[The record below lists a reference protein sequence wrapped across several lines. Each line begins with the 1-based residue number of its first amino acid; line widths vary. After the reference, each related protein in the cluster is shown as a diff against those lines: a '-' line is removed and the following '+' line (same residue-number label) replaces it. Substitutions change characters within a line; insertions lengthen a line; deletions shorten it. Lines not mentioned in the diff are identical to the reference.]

1 MNTVSGQDRKV
12 MGKTVLLVDDS
23 ATLRS
28 AVVYALERSGHNV
41 IQAADGLDG
50 LEKIKEMEAKNT
62 ELNMMI
68 VDINMPR
75 LDGIGF
81 IKEVKKTSY
90 KDIPILVLTTESQ
103 HGKKMEG
110 KDAGASAWLVKPFK
124 NQRLLEVVKML
135 AR

>member
-1 MNTVSGQDRKV
+1 MVFGQSKETK
-12 MGKTVLLVDDS
+12 GKTVLLVDDS

-28 AVVYALERSGHNV
+28 AAAYALNRSGYKV

-50 LEKIKEMEAKNT
+50 LEKIKEMEAEDT

-68 VDINMPR
+68 VDVNMPR

-90 KDIPILVLTTESQ
+90 KNIPILVLTTESQ
-103 HGKKMEG
+103 YKRKMEG
-110 KDAGASAWLVKPFK
+110 KDAGATGWLIKPFK
-124 NQRLLEVVKML
+124 NQQLLEVVEML
-135 AR
+135 AC

>member
-1 MNTVSGQDRKV
+1 MNTTFGQSKEAK
-12 MGKTVLLVDDS
+12 GKTILLVDDS

-28 AVVYALERSGHNV
+28 AAAYALKRSGYNV

-50 LEKIKEMEAKNT
+50 LEKIKEIEAENT

-68 VDINMPR
+68 VDVNMPR

-90 KDIPILVLTTESQ
+90 KNIPILVLTTETQ
-103 HGKKMEG
+103 YRKKMEG
-110 KDAGASAWLVKPFK
+110 KDAGATGWLIKPFK
-124 NQRLLEVVKML
+124 NQQLLEVVEML
-135 AR
+135 AC